1 MPGEIP
7 SEEQALESSFIPPAR
22 ASWRS
27 LAAARRLGMRALALA
42 AFLALW
48 QVASE
53 SKFRLIVNFAN
64 VPAPAA
70 VAKAAAAFVQ
80 SPKAASHILNS
91 MRRVLV
97 GFVLAAALAI
107 PLGIGIGQSRLLADI
122 VLTPLEILRPIPGVA
137 WIPLAILMFPTS
149 EQSMIFIC
157 LLGAFF
163 PILLSTIHGVEN
175 LDNKLVYAAKSM
187 GAGRR
192 HIFCEVVFPGALPS
206 IVTGLTIGMG
216 ICWFLVV
223 TAEIVA
229 GQYGIGYFTWESF
242 TLQNYP
248 DIVVGM
254 LIIGVLGMGS
264 SASVKYFGNLLMP
277 WHRYLHQAR

>member
-1 MPGEIP
+1 MADDILSAEG
-7 SEEQALESSFIPPAR
+7 ALETIFSHPVG

-27 LAAARRLGMRALALA
+27 LAAARRVVVRAIALA
-42 AFLALW
+42 AFLGLW

-53 SKFRLIVNFAN
+53 TKFRFVINFSN
-64 VPAPAA
+64 VPAPTSVAEAA
-70 VAKAAAAFVQ
+70 IAFVQ

-91 MRRVLV
+91 VRRVLV
-97 GFVLAAALAI
+97 GFAIAAALAI
-107 PLGIGIGQSRLLADI
+107 PLGIGIGQSRLMADI

-254 LIIGVLGMGS
+254 LIIGVLGMSS
-264 SASVKYFGNLLMP
+264 SAFVKIAGNLLMP
-277 WHRYLHQAR
+277 WHRYLVQSR

>member
-1 MPGEIP
+1 MPGEIL
-7 SEEQALESSFIPPAR
+7 SAEGSQESSFIYPAR

-27 LAAARRLGMRALALA
+27 LAAARRLGVRILALA

-48 QVASE
+48 QMASE
-53 SKFRLIVNFAN
+53 SKFRFIVNFSN
-64 VPAPAA
+64 VPAPTA
-70 VAKAAAAFVQ
+70 VAEAAIAFVQ

-97 GFVLAAALAI
+97 GFVIAAVLAI
-107 PLGIGIGQSRLLADI
+107 PMGIGIAQSRLMADI
-122 VLTPLEILRPIPGVA
+122 VFTPLEILRPIPGVA

-175 LDNKLVYAAKSM
+175 LDSKLVYAAKSM

-264 SASVKYFGNLLMP
+264 SALVKFIGNLLMP
-277 WHRYLHQAR
+277 WHRYLLQAR

>member
-1 MPGEIP
+1 MSVETIH
-7 SEEQALESSFIPPAR
+7 SDEAISFIPTR

-27 LAAARRLGMRALALA
+27 LASLRHFGLRVFALI
-42 AFLALW
+42 AFIALW
-48 QVASE
+48 ETASHN
-53 SKFRLIVNFAN
+53 KARLIINFAN
-64 VPAPAA
+64 VPAPTA
-70 VAKAAAAFVQ
+70 VAEAAIAFVQ
-80 SPKAASHILNS
+80 SPKAFSHILNS
-91 MRRVLV
+91 TRRVLV
-97 GFVLAAALAI
+97 GFVVAASLAI
-107 PLGIGIGQSRLLADI
+107 PLGIGIGQSRWMADI

-175 LDNKLVYAAKSM
+175 LDNKLVYAAKTM

-216 ICWFLVV
+216 TCWFLVV
-223 TAEIVA
+223 TAELVA

-254 LIIGVLGMGS
+254 LIIGVLGMVS
-264 SASVKYFGNLLMP
+264 SALVKYLGNLLMP
-277 WHRYLHQAR
+277 WHRYQTR

>member
-1 MPGEIP
+1 MSAETLLSTEAIETSYRPKTARWNLPAFGRMGIRGV
-7 SEEQALESSFIPPAR
+7 SLFLFI
-22 ASWRS
+22 
-27 LAAARRLGMRALALA
+27 G
-42 AFLALW
+42 LW
-48 QVASE
+48 QLASV
-53 SKFRLIVNFAN
+53 SRVHWIINFAN
-64 VPAPAA
+64 VPAPTA
-70 VAKAAAAFVQ
+70 VAAALVDFVH
-80 SPKAASHILNS
+80 SPKALPHIINS
-91 MRRVLV
+91 VRRVLL
-97 GFVLAAALAI
+97 GFAVAASLAI
-107 PLGIGIGQSRLLADI
+107 PLGIVIGQSRLISDI

-175 LDNKLVYAAKSM
+175 LDNKLVYAAKTM
-187 GAGRR
+187 GAGGW
-192 HIFCEVVFPGALPS
+192 HIFFEVVLPGAMPS

-216 ICWFLVV
+216 TCWFLVV

-254 LIIGVLGMGS
+254 LIIGVLGMTS
-264 SASVKYFGNLLMP
+264 SVLVKLIGTRLMP
-277 WHRYLHQAR
+277 WHRYLIQSR